1 MTCVSAPGGA
11 VLVIDLDATIVIAH
25 PEKEQARGRTR
36 TPRDPRAPA
45 LAVPVPG
52 GRCSTRRVTSHRL
65 ATSRIVHPGPL
76 RLGTLATGPPLRLSL
91 SLPIAMRDFAI
102 TAGVANRAFSAA
114 AASLGIYG
122 VLVLLLGAIAAS

>member
-1 MTCVSAPGGA
+1 
-11 VLVIDLDATIVIAH
+11 
-25 PEKEQARGRTR
+25 
-36 TPRDPRAPA
+36 
-45 LAVPVPG
+45 
-52 GRCSTRRVTSHRL
+52 
-65 ATSRIVHPGPL
+65 VHHGPL
-76 RLGTLATGPPLRLSL
+76 RLGILATGPPLRLSL